1 MPCKTRVEEVN
12 RMRLKVKITYS
23 GDSEDM
29 LNNFLADF
37 KLEDIYTIT
46 QHGDQVIVFY
56 KVP

>member
-1 MPCKTRVEEVN
+1 
-12 RMRLKVKITYS
+12 MRLKAKITYS

-29 LNNFLADF
+29 LNNFLADI
-37 KLEDIYTIT
+37 KLEDIHTIT